1 MLMNKPSPASIEL
14 VIASQNV
21 HKVREFRAMLKSYP
35 EFDLLSLHDFPDYV
49 PLPETGISFEEIA
62 IQKAMHAAE
71 NLQKWVLAEDSGLVV
86 SALGGAPGIFS
97 ARYAGEGASDFDNR
111 KKLLEEM
118 RHLLDDDRSAYYE
131 CCIALASPQGLEKYT
146 RGTCEGKIA
155 QAEKGSG
162 GFGYDPLFIK
172 HEYNKTFAELD
183 ESVKNRISHRR
194 KALDKLVGALES
206 IHVLLH

>member
-1 MLMNKPSPASIEL
+1 MEL
-14 VIASQNV
+14 VIASRNV
-21 HKVREFRAMLKSYP
+21 HKVREFRSMLKSYP

-62 IQKAMHAAE
+62 TQKATHAAQT
-71 NLQKWVLAEDSGLVV
+71 LQKWVLAEDSGLIV
-86 SALGGAPGIFS
+86 SALRGAPGIFS
-97 ARYAGEGASDFDNR
+97 ARYASENASDLDNR

-118 RHLLDDDRSAYYE
+118 RYLLDDDRSAYYE
-131 CCIALASPQGLEKYT
+131 CCIALASPEKLEKCT

-155 QAEKGSG
+155 LAEKGSN

-194 KALDKLVGALES
+194 RALDKLVSSLES